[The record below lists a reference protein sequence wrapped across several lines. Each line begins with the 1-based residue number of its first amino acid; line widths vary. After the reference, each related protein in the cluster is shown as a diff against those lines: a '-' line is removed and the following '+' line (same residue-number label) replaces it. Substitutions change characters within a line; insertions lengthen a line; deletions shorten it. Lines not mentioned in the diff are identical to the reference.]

1 MFITCQE
8 CNTTFRLDERLLKPT
23 GSKVRCS
30 QCGLIFVEYPPA
42 PRMDA
47 PVIQEPVKHEPP
59 VAETAGEQELEGID
73 LAEFDAIL
81 EQDLAFAAERGAEDA
96 GEASAD
102 ETDADKLLDELD
114 DADLDFDFDA
124 ALEPDGDAAGSESST
139 EEAAADEEIDLDMDF
154 EIHDDTLV
162 SGVDGLADLD
172 LGALTPTEE
181 PGGQEA
187 VSPAGTEAA
196 DDDLPLDDLGL
207 EIDDEAAPAGEK
219 PSEEGPVNDD
229 LGLHDLDFDLDE
241 EDTEPEPV
249 TEDQELSLDDDF
261 EPEQPK
267 KTESAEPAES
277 ALEAELGEEALAP
290 DEEIDLSDLD
300 ALMATSGEVA
310 GDRDAD
316 SGGID
321 LELEMEDDTPSGE
334 APLAQ
339 VPDQELED
347 LDFSLDDEFEDKPR
361 EEPSRAGDTMAEE
374 EIDLSDIEQMLGDD
388 TAKAEEKQQP
398 AWPEEGDLG
407 MVDEDEINL
416 AEIESAIDEA
426 DSVPEGETGGGA
438 PEDLDLELDLDIDML
453 AEEEAAPDD
462 ALLELAGENE
472 PAAAQ
477 FQDMELELEMEDKPD
492 GRPVQA
498 AFDNEELDLSDLGDL
513 VEDRDLGSGPEVVH
527 SGDIELEFHIE
538 DDEDTGLKEKAAGKK
553 RAASETAALAA
564 QAEETRK
571 PEKKAARAAK
581 PFKRRRKTSK
591 SLVFLFILIL
601 LGAGGYGLHQAVIK
615 RGVEIPYVSDYVR
628 QATAFVEQ
636 TIGHYMPGAPKDP
649 DGIMNLSTLDISSRF
664 IENEVSDRLFVITG
678 KVRNGYSAPRE
689 MIRVQGH
696 LYTRGKVLAQT
707 EFSYA
712 GLTVE
717 PQDLATRSIVEIHQ
731 LLKSV
736 PQDRIAATA
745 APAGQNLPFM
755 LVFSNL
761 PPADQLDE
769 FAIELTSS
777 APAR

>member
-47 PVIQEPVKHEPP
+47 PVIPEPVEHKPP
-59 VAETAGEQELEGID
+59 VAETAEEQELEGID

-96 GEASAD
+96 VKVFDD
-102 ETDADKLLDELD
+102 ETNTDKLLDELD

-124 ALEPDGDAAGSESST
+124 DLEPGGDAAGSESST
-139 EEAAADEEIDLDMDF
+139 EAAADEEIDLDMDF

-172 LGALTPTEE
+172 MGESTPTDE
-181 PGGQEA
+181 PGGQKA
-187 VSPAGTEAA
+187 VSSAGTEAA
-196 DDDLPLDDLGL
+196 DDDLAFDDLGP
-207 EIDDEAAPAGEK
+207 EIDDEVAPDGEK
-219 PSEEGPVNDD
+219 PSEEGPVSDD
-229 LGLHDLDFDLDE
+229 LGLHDLDFDLGE

-267 KTESAEPAES
+267 ETESAEPVES

-316 SGGID
+316 SDGID
-321 LELEMEDDTPSGE
+321 LELEMEEDTPSGD
-334 APLAQ
+334 APPAQ
-339 VPDQELED
+339 ASDQELED
-347 LDFSLDDEFEDKPR
+347 LDFSLDDEFEDKPG

-388 TAKAEEKQQP
+388 TTKAEEEQQP
-398 AWPEEGDLG
+398 TWPEEDDLG

-426 DSVPEGETGGGA
+426 DNVPEGETDGGA
-438 PEDLDLELDLDIDML
+438 PEDLDLELELDIDVPL
-453 AEEEAAPDD
+453 EEEAASDD
-462 ALLELAGENE
+462 ALLDLAGENE
-472 PAAAQ
+472 PPAALL
-477 FQDMELELEMEDKPD
+477 QDMELELEMEDKPD
-492 GRPVQA
+492 TRPVQA
-498 AFDNEELDLSDLGDL
+498 AFDDEELDLSDLSDL
-513 VEDRDLGSGPEVVH
+513 VEDRDLGSEPETVH

-538 DDEDTGLKEKAAGKK
+538 DDEDTGLKEKAARKK
-553 RAASETAALAA
+553 QAARESAALAA
-564 QAEETRK
+564 QAAETRK

-581 PFKRRRKTSK
+581 PFKRKRKTSK

-601 LGAGGYGLHQAVIK
+601 LGGGGYGLYQAVIA
-615 RGVEIPYVSDYVR
+615 RGIEIPYVSDYVR
-628 QATAFVEQ
+628 QATAFVEK

-689 MIRVQGH
+689 MIRVQGS
-696 LYTRGKVLAQT
+696 LFTRGKVLAQT

-712 GLTVE
+712 GLTVD
-717 PQDLATRSIVEIHQ
+717 PQDLATLSIVEIHQ

-745 APAGQNLPFM
+745 VPAGQNLSFM

-769 FAIELTSS
+769 FAVELTSS
-777 APAR
+777 APGR